1 MQIAIHRRLPHVAA
15 WLLLGLGLA
24 LMSSHASAATD
35 SMQLERV
42 VLLYRHG
49 VRTPLPGEIQLDEAG
64 GKPWPQWKQA
74 PSQLTPHGIAGVKL
88 MGAYD
93 RQRLAA
99 LGLFKP
105 HGCPA
110 AEQLWFWANTDQRTI
125 DSAAALAEGFAPGCH
140 IPVGHQP
147 QGSEDPLFHPIEA
160 NTTDWNEAD
169 AVASIQSATGG
180 PDALTAPHADAL
192 AAMAQ
197 VMGCGGA
204 HDPAWCSP
212 GAWHGSL
219 ALAPETGHMR
229 LTGPIAT
236 TSGTAEAILMAYA
249 EGRPL
254 PEVGWGRTDAQRLQQ
269 LSQLHALLFEIHA
282 RPSYVAQ
289 RVASSMS
296 GRLLELLRNP
306 HGPRLSVLVGSDNNI
321 VALAAVLGVHF
332 QLGGYA
338 KDDPPIGGAF
348 GIEVWKDN
356 SGKRYARLLYQAQS
370 LDELRG
376 LQVLDEKMPP
386 ATLAL
391 VPHGCEAE
399 KLCPLEIVVAALER
413 AAEHVRSSKVA
424 WTTGT
429 LLWPSSTKSLP
440 GLESFSLREKVPAGG

>member
-1 MQIAIHRRLPHVAA
+1 MTMQIAIHRRLPHVAA

-24 LMSSHASAATD
+24 LMSSHASATD
-35 SMQLERV
+35 GMQLERV

-64 GKPWPQWKQA
+64 GKPWPKWKQA

-110 AEQLWFWANTDQRTI
+110 AEQMWFWANTDQRTI
-125 DSAAALAEGFAPGCH
+125 DSAAALAEGFAPGCR

-160 NTTDWNEAD
+160 KSTDWNAAD

-197 VMGCGGA
+197 VMGCGGG

-219 ALAPETGHMR
+219 SLEAKTGHMR

-282 RPSYVAQ
+282 RPAYVAE

-306 HGPRLSVLVGSDNNI
+306 NGPRLSVLVGSDNNI

-348 GIEVWKDN
+348 GIELWKDAA
-356 SGKRYARLLYQAQS
+356 GKRYVRLLYQAQS
-370 LDELRG
+370 LEQLRG
-376 LQVLDEKMPP
+376 LDGKAPP

-391 VPHGCEAE
+391 VPAGCEVD
-399 KLCPLEIVVAALER
+399 KPCPLDVVMTALER
-413 AAEHVRSSKVA
+413 AAAHARTARTSQL
-424 WTTGT
+424 TGT
-429 LLWPSSTKSLP
+429 LLWPSSA
-440 GLESFSLREKVPAGG
+440 LRL